1 MDNISYRTVSE
12 TDLSKISEI
21 DRREQIRVG
30 YEVNNGTLV
39 SSEVDWNVPS
49 FSNEGGGDHTVSRQ
63 IEFCRQH
70 IQSGAQAIGAFSGER
85 LIGIVVLTP
94 EVRHRVA
101 QIAYLLVNHS
111 NRRMGIGSQLVTM
124 VEGYARDGGA
134 EQLYV
139 SATPSQSAVGFYSMK
154 GFEPVED
161 PLPELYAL
169 EPEDIHMVKTL

>member
-1 MDNISYRTVSE
+1 MEKISYRTLSE
-12 TDLSKISEI
+12 SDLSKISEI

-30 YEVNNGTLV
+30 YEVNNGKLI
-39 SSEVDWNVPS
+39 SSEVDWDVPS
-49 FSNEGGGDHTVSRQ
+49 FSTEGRGEHTVSRQ

-70 IQSGAQAIGAFSGER
+70 IHAGARAMGAFSDER

-94 EVRHRVA
+94 DIRPRVA
-101 QIAYLLVNHS
+101 QIAYLLVSHS
-111 NRRMGIGSQLVTM
+111 DRRMGVGSRLVT
-124 VEGYARDGGA
+124 VAENHAREGGA

-139 SATPSQSAVGFYSMK
+139 SATPSQSAVGFYTVM

-161 PLPELYAL
+161 PLPELLEL